1 MYKSERKF
9 SSKISEEVEVRFMS
23 LIMGKT
29 SPPSAL
35 LTIFL
40 YIIIKQ
46 IGTFIIQLFYIDF
59 QKLDFI
65 RGDSA
70 PTTPM
75 IGERCNTSQLLKQHH
90 PYHKKLIAQK

>member
-1 MYKSERKF
+1 
-9 SSKISEEVEVRFMS
+9 MS

-40 YIIIKQ
+40 YIIIIK

-59 QKLDFI
+59 QKLAFI

-70 PTTPM
+70 PTTRPVASM
-75 IGERCNTSQLLKQHH
+75 RQVRRLPACAPLNLEKSEAKTFVASLTKTAPFDENELK
-90 PYHKKLIAQK
+90 